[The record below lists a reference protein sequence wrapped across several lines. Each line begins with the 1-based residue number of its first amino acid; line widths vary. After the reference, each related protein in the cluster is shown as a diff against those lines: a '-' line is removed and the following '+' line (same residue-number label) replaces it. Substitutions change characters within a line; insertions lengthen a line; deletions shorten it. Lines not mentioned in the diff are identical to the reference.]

1 MRKIDENKPFFVLH
15 LNATFLQHVASCLK
29 SNVANVANVGKCC
42 ISNATLSNAENPMFI
57 GVLYIYICKCCM
69 LVMFAKRKK
78 NIFLFSLNYTEL
90 YLCYHFFVYIYKKCN
105 ICNTQ
110 IVSYFS

>member
-1 MRKIDENKPFFVLH
+1 
-15 LNATFLQHVASCLK
+15 
-29 SNVANVANVGKCC
+29 
-42 ISNATLSNAENPMFI
+42 
-57 GVLYIYICKCCM
+57 M